1 MYNFFLDAFLDAFLE
16 SFLDVRLVLPA
27 IILIHRFFFSINY
40 IYLIMRITSIT
51 SLHSFNN
58 YLNLL
63 SQLSLMDNTIDNNN
77 KLKEY
82 IDNLPEH
89 INIYVMVNDNGK
101 IVGTITLLIEDKIIH
116 NFGKVAHIEDLVVD
130 KEYRRKS
137 IGSQLIEFSINKAM
151 ELKCYKICLSCS
163 QENKCFY
170 IKNGFNQHEL
180 LMAKYF

>member
-1 MYNFFLDAFLDAFLE
+1 
-16 SFLDVRLVLPA
+16 
-27 IILIHRFFFSINY
+27 
-40 IYLIMRITSIT
+40 MRITSIT

-180 LMAKYF
+180 LMAKYL